1 MSVITI
7 TSDTN
12 QITVSS
18 GDTQGGVSIVSSSVS
33 SSNTVSQ
40 TDPDSILSINNSSGT
55 INNVLLS
62 DSTSND
68 GINVLSGG
76 PSANTITINQ
86 GQQGPAGTAGIF
98 SVLNYGENRLLT
110 SSSSESIISA
120 QSNLLFNG
128 TLLSVNGT
136 GVSLEG
142 HSHLSSSITDLT
154 TSIDSRMSTN
164 LAEISA
170 IDNLCNLSYILTKDV
185 SNNFKLISKNNL
197 VNIITEIDGG
207 GVINSEC

>member
-1 MSVITI
+1 MSVITV

-18 GDTQGGVSIVSSSVS
+18 TDTQGGVSVVSSSVS

-40 TDPDSILSINNSSGT
+40 TDPDSIVSINNSLET
-55 INNVLLS
+55 INNVVLS

-76 PSANTITINQ
+76 PSANTIIINQ
-86 GQQGPAGTAGIF
+86 GQQGPAGIAGAF
-98 SVLNYGENRLLT
+98 SVLNHGNNRLLT
-110 SSSSESIISA
+110 SSSSETVISA
-120 QSNLLFNG
+120 QSNLLFDG
-128 TLLSVNGT
+128 TILSVNST

-154 TSIDSRMSTN
+154 NSIDSRISTN
-164 LAEISA
+164 LGEISV
-170 IDNLCNLSYILTKDV
+170 IDNLCNLSYVLTKDV
-185 SNNFKLISKNNL
+185 SNNFKLINKNNL

-207 GVINSEC
+207 GVISSDC